1 MRCCSQLLA
10 LHRTAAL
17 QHDEY
22 GQETLLNLL
31 LRNYL
36 HYNLYDQV
44 SSTSLQLHCNLAT
57 PRQMCNDRSGRTCND
72 GTCPAS
78 TCNQGVLGGMA
89 AQHRAAA
96 ETRGAAAAQAEKLR
110 SKAQRPEVSRS
121 TQQLCRHLYYL
132 GRIRAIQLEYTD
144 SKDCLQQALRKV
156 RPAFELSLIIAPE
169 MTTGSFCCP
178 SDHAKSSLAN
188 CTAIYGSSMQSG

>member
-44 SSTSLQLHCNLAT
+44 SSTSLQLHRNLAT
-57 PRQMCNDRSGRTCND
+57 PRQMCNDRSGRTCNH

-78 TCNQGVLGGMA
+78 TCNKGVHVGMA
-89 AQHRAAA
+89 AQHRAAPQA
-96 ETRGAAAAQAEKLR
+96 RGAAVAQAEKLR

-121 TQQLCRHLYYL
+121 TQQLCRYLYYL

-156 RPAFELSLIIAPE
+156 PPALLTVILLSLRPCQ
-169 MTTGSFCCP
+169 TCSRQLHSNP
-178 SDHAKSSLAN
+178 W
-188 CTAIYGSSMQSG
+188 

>member
-44 SSTSLQLHCNLAT
+44 SSTSLQLHRNLTSSGQA
-57 PRQMCNDRSGRTCND
+57 CSDRSGHICTD
-72 GTCPAS
+72 GVCPAG
-78 TCNQGVLGGMA
+78 TCNQGVHGGMA
-89 AQHRAAA
+89 APHHAAPQ
-96 ETRGAAAAQAEKLR
+96 RQGAAVAQAETLR

-121 TQQLCRHLYYL
+121 TQQLCRYLYYL

-156 RPAFELSLIIAPE
+156 RPAYFSVTLLSLRLCRPFVCE
-169 MTTGSFCCP
+169 LP
-178 SDHAKSSLAN
+178 SNSL
-188 CTAIYGSSMQSG
+188 